1 MRDAHSI
8 CRRWWF
14 DESDCRKSLY
24 RQRVEGILFEDAVSR
39 FMDDAVPIVI
49 ERRGAFL
56 NEPYSEIGF
65 HTISSPSVFLWIIND
80 AGYADKLGF
89 PLR

>member
-1 MRDAHSI
+1 
-8 CRRWWF
+8 
-14 DESDCRKSLY
+14 
-24 RQRVEGILFEDAVSR
+24 
-39 FMDDAVPIVI
+39 MDDAVPIVI